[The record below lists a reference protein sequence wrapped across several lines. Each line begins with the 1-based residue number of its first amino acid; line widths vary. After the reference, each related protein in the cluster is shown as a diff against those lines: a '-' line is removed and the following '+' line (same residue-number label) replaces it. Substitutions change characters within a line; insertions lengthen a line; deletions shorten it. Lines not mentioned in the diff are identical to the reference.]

1 MERKILIGIAVAF
14 LAVMIVF
21 TFTSQYTA
29 RALLPV
35 ITAGEADRDGWVDS
49 SAVHYDESG
58 KAFVYWVVPKETIL
72 GEALVLSRYPIR
84 VKATK
89 GKKIQAKG
97 AEQLNQIALRCNREM
112 EDGMKVRLDEE
123 EK

>member
-1 MERKILIGIAVAF
+1 M
-14 LAVMIVF
+14 
-21 TFTSQYTA
+21 
-29 RALLPV
+29 
-35 ITAGEADRDGWVDS
+35 
-49 SAVHYDESG
+49 HYDESG

-72 GEALVLSRYPIR
+72 GEALVLSRYPVR
-84 VKATK
+84 VKAAK